1 MWGRRGQWLVCFIDY
16 LSIHLFRL
24 HVILRSLNIQQI
36 NTLMGSSEDDPLQTD
51 VNADSIVS
59 YHYQHAM
66 HEVVGGEVFNF
77 VRDPIANVC

>member
-51 VNADSIVS
+51 VNTDSIVS

-66 HEVVGGEVFNF
+66 YCSILVKFS
-77 VRDPIANVC
+77 IL

>member
-1 MWGRRGQWLVCFIDY
+1 
-16 LSIHLFRL
+16 
-24 HVILRSLNIQQI
+24 
-36 NTLMGSSEDDPLQTD
+36 MGSSEDDPLQTD

-66 HEVVGGEVFNF
+66 HAVVGGEVFKVFNF